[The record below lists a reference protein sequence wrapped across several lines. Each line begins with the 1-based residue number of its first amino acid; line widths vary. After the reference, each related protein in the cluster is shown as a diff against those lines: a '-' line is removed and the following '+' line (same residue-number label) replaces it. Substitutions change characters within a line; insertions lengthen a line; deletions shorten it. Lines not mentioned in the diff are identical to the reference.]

1 MATSRIPRGI
11 RNKNPGNIE
20 RNSTRWKGMAA
31 SQTDSRFL
39 VFKHEIWGI
48 RAMARILLVNYR
60 AGRRSIAEII
70 SRWAP
75 GTENNT
81 KSYIEFVGKTLGVD
95 PYKPCDI
102 PKLLPQL
109 IPAIIRREN
118 GIQPYSEEVIEI
130 GIELEGSV

>member
-1 MATSRIPRGI
+1 
-11 RNKNPGNIE
+11 
-20 RNSTRWKGMAA
+20 MAA